1 MPRYSDVPEDDAK
14 EDRPKKKRAQ
24 EAAEITIAEVDRG
37 VRRAARALAEPHG
50 TEVEGLIGRTD
61 LPALAGEDP
70 LLELAERLD
79 READLWRNLAFREMA
94 RTAWSSRLL
103 SALAIVVLVADGA
116 LGGIAALGAL
126 FGAEAGS
133 RALLVLTAAGVVTA
147 ALGVVWLVVH
157 GNRRAQADT
166 VRAALSRADVA
177 ELRLHRLGVA
187 LAWRKADAAKYAE
200 ALARLERE
208 AAG

>member
-1 MPRYSDVPEDDAK
+1 MARYSDVPEDETK
-14 EDRPKKKRAQ
+14 EAQKKKPRAR
-24 EAAEITIAEVDRG
+24 EAADLALEEVDRG
-37 VRRAARALAEPHG
+37 VRRAARAFAEPHG
-50 TEVEGLIGRTD
+50 SEVEGLIGRTD
-61 LPALAGEDP
+61 LPALAGDDP

-79 READLWRNLAFREMA
+79 READLWRNLAFRELA

-103 SALAIVVLVADGA
+103 VALAIVVLVADAA

-126 FGAEAGS
+126 FGAEAGARS
-133 RALLVLTAAGVVTA
+133 VLVLTAAGVVTA

-157 GNRRAQADT
+157 GNRRTQAE
-166 VRAALSRADVA
+166 VVKGALARADVA